1 MKIRKGA
8 RICEIPASFCVIVYA
23 ANLCKQET
31 IQLEEK
37 TLRAIHAATQNI
49 SAEIGKVIIG
59 KEDVIRKV
67 LMSVLAGG
75 HVLLDDVPGVGKTSI
90 AIALGKAL
98 GMAYNR
104 IQFTP
109 DVLPSDIVG
118 FSIFNR
124 DSENLVYVPGVINN
138 TNLLLADE
146 INRTSS
152 RTQSAL
158 LEAMEEK
165 QVTVDGKSYKLPD
178 PFIVIATQN
187 QVGAA
192 GTQVL
197 PHAQMD
203 RFLTQLSIGYPDKN
217 SEKAII
223 LGRQT
228 ADPFADVKQVVN
240 AEIVKSMQEVA
251 LAVTIKNEILD
262 YITDLVEASRT
273 NNLIEL
279 GISPRGSI
287 AISHMAKAC
296 AIMSGRDY
304 VTEEDVR
311 AIFGDVC
318 AHRILL
324 TQKARAAAVPAREVL
339 EQVIANT
346 KTPYSVEQ

>member
-1 MKIRKGA
+1 M
-8 RICEIPASFCVIVYA
+8 
-23 ANLCKQET
+23 
-31 IQLEEK
+31 EEK
-37 TLRAIHAATQNI
+37 TLRAINAATEAITEEMN
-49 SAEIGKVIIG
+49 KVIIG
-59 KEDVIRKV
+59 KNDVIRKV
-67 LMSVLAGG
+67 IMSVLANG
-75 HVLLDDVPGVGKTSI
+75 HILLDDVPGVGKTSI
-90 AIALGKAL
+90 AVALGKTL
-98 GMAYNR
+98 GMKYNR

-124 DSENLVYVPGVINN
+124 DSENLVYVPGIIND

-165 QVTVDGKSYKLPD
+165 QVTVDGKSYQLPE

-203 RFLTQLSIGYPDKN
+203 RFLTRLSIGYPDKM
-217 SEKAII
+217 SERSII
-223 LGRQT
+223 LGRQVE
-228 ADPFADVKQVVN
+228 DPFAVVGQVASKEV
-240 AEIVKSMQEVA
+240 VKSMQEIV
-251 LAVTIKNEILD
+251 LKVTIKDEIIN
-262 YITDLVEASRT
+262 YITDLVEASR
-273 NNLIEL
+273 NNNMIEL
-279 GISPRGSI
+279 GVSPRGSI

-296 AIMSGRDY
+296 AVMNGRDY

-311 AIFGDVC
+311 DVFCDVC

-324 TQKARAAAVPAREVL
+324 TQKARAQGISAKDVL
-339 EQVIANT
+339 NQLMGGT
-346 KTPYSVEQ
+346 KTPYGVE

>member
-1 MKIRKGA
+1 M
-8 RICEIPASFCVIVYA
+8 
-23 ANLCKQET
+23 Q
-31 IQLEEK
+31 EK
-37 TLRAIHAATQNI
+37 TVKAIKDATDFI
-49 SAEIGKVIIG
+49 TAEIGKVIIG
-59 KEDVIRKV
+59 KDDVVRKV
-67 LMSVLAGG
+67 LMSILARG
-75 HVLLDDVPGVGKTSI
+75 HVLIDDVPGVGKTSI
-90 AIALGKAL
+90 AVAMGKAL
-98 GMAYNR
+98 GMNYNR

-124 DSENLVYVPGVINN
+124 ENEHLVYVPGVINN

-152 RTQSAL
+152 RTQAAL

-203 RFLTQLSIGYPDKN
+203 RFLVRLAVGYPDR
-217 SEKAII
+217 EGEMGII
-223 LGRQT
+223 KGRQT
-228 ADPFADVKQVVN
+228 TDPYANLKKVVTADAIQTMQN
-240 AEIVKSMQEVA
+240 AVLQ
-251 LAVTIKNEILD
+251 VTIKDELVG
-262 YITDLVEASRT
+262 YIADLVEATRA

-279 GISPRGSI
+279 GISPRGAI
-287 AISHMAKAC
+287 AVSHMAKAC

-304 VTEEDVR
+304 VTEDDIRQV
-311 AIFGDVC
+311 FCDVC
-318 AHRILL
+318 AHRLLL
-324 TQKARAAAVPAREVL
+324 TQKARAANLSAYDVL
-339 EQVIANT
+339 QQIMNNVKA
-346 KTPYSVEQ
+346 PYSV

>member
-1 MKIRKGA
+1 M
-8 RICEIPASFCVIVYA
+8 
-23 ANLCKQET
+23 
-31 IQLEEK
+31 EEK
-37 TLRAIHAATQNI
+37 TLRAINAATEAITEEMN
-49 SAEIGKVIIG
+49 KVIIG
-59 KEDVIRKV
+59 KDDVIKKV
-67 LMSVLAGG
+67 IMSVLANG
-75 HVLLDDVPGVGKTSI
+75 HILLDDVPGVGKTSI
-90 AIALGKAL
+90 AVALGKTL
-98 GMAYNR
+98 GMKYNR

-124 DSENLVYVPGVINN
+124 DSENLVYVPGIIND

-165 QVTVDGKSYKLPD
+165 QVTVDGKSYQLPD

-203 RFLTQLSIGYPDKN
+203 RFLTKLSIGYPDKM

-223 LGRQT
+223 LGRQVE
-228 ADPFADVKQVVN
+228 DPFAMVGQVASKEV
-240 AEIVKSMQEVA
+240 IKSMQE
-251 LAVTIKNEILD
+251 LTLQVTMKEEIVS
-262 YITDLVEASRT
+262 YIADLVDASR
-273 NNLIEL
+273 NNNMIEL
-279 GISPRGSI
+279 GISPRGAI
-287 AISHMAKAC
+287 AVSHMGKAC
-296 AIMSGRDY
+296 ALMNGRDY

-311 AIFGDVC
+311 EVFLDTC

-324 TQKARAAAVPAREVL
+324 TQKARAQGISARDML
-339 EQVIANT
+339 NQLIGGT
-346 KTPYSVEQ
+346 KTPYGVE

>member
-1 MKIRKGA
+1 M
-8 RICEIPASFCVIVYA
+8 
-23 ANLCKQET
+23 
-31 IQLEEK
+31 EEK
-37 TLRAIHAATQNI
+37 TLRAINAATEAI
-49 SAEIGKVIIG
+49 TEEMHKVIIG
-59 KEDVIRKV
+59 KDDVIRKV
-67 LMSVLAGG
+67 LMCVIANG
-75 HVLLDDVPGVGKTSI
+75 HILLDDVPGVGKTSI
-90 AIALGKAL
+90 AVALGRTL
-98 GMAYNR
+98 GMKYNR

-124 DSENLVYVPGVINN
+124 DSENLVYVPGIIND

-187 QVGAA
+187 QVGTA

-203 RFLTQLSIGYPDKN
+203 RFLARLTIGYPDKM
-217 SEKAII
+217 SERAII
-223 LGRQT
+223 QGRQVE
-228 ADPFADVKQVVN
+228 DPYAAVGQVASKDV
-240 AEIVKSMQEVA
+240 VKSMQEIA
-251 LAVTIKNEILD
+251 LTVTMKDEITG
-262 YITDLVEASRT
+262 YIADLSEASR
-273 NNLIEL
+273 NNNMIEL

-287 AISHMAKAC
+287 AVSHMAKA
-296 AIMSGRDY
+296 AALMNGRDY

-311 AIFGDVC
+311 EVFKDVC

-324 TQKARAAAVPAREVL
+324 TQKARAAGVSAADVL
-339 EQVIANT
+339 EQIMGST
-346 KTPYSVEQ
+346 KTPYSV

>member
-1 MKIRKGA
+1 M
-8 RICEIPASFCVIVYA
+8 
-23 ANLCKQET
+23 Q
-31 IQLEEK
+31 EK
-37 TLRAIHAATQNI
+37 TVQAIYQATQYINDEM
-49 SAEIGKVIIG
+49 SKVIIG
-59 KEDVIRKV
+59 KKDVVRKV
-67 LMSVLAGG
+67 IMSVLANG
-75 HVLLDDVPGVGKTSI
+75 HILIDDVPGVGKTSI
-90 AIALGKAL
+90 AVALGKVL
-98 GMAYNR
+98 GMNYNR

-124 DSENLVYVPGVINN
+124 DNESLVYVPGIINK

-152 RTQSAL
+152 RTQAAL

-203 RFLTQLSIGYPDKN
+203 RFITRLSIGYPDKM
-217 SEKAII
+217 SERAII
-223 LGRQT
+223 QGRQVD
-228 ADPFADVKQVVN
+228 DPFARIAQVASKDVVR
-240 AEIVKSMQEVA
+240 SMQEIA
-251 LAVTIKNEILD
+251 LKVTMKDEIVG
-262 YITDLVEASRT
+262 YIADLVEASRN

-279 GISPRGSI
+279 GISPRGAI
-287 AISHMAKAC
+287 AVSHMAKAC
-296 AIMSGRDY
+296 ALMNGRDY

-311 AIFGDVC
+311 DVFKDVC
-318 AHRILL
+318 AHRVLL
-324 TQKARAAAVPAREVL
+324 TQKARAAGVSAADVM
-339 EQVIANT
+339 EQITSST
-346 KTPYSVEQ
+346 KPPYSA

>member
-1 MKIRKGA
+1 M
-8 RICEIPASFCVIVYA
+8 
-23 ANLCKQET
+23 
-31 IQLEEK
+31 EEK
-37 TLRAIHAATQNI
+37 TLRAINAATEAI
-49 SAEIGKVIIG
+49 TEEMHKVIIG
-59 KEDVIRKV
+59 KDDVIKKV

-75 HVLLDDVPGVGKTSI
+75 HILLDDVPGVGKTSI
-90 AIALGKAL
+90 AVALGKTL
-98 GMAYNR
+98 GMNYNR

-124 DSENLVYVPGVINN
+124 DSENLVYVPGIIND

-152 RTQSAL
+152 RTQAAL

-165 QVTVDGKSYKLPD
+165 QVTVDGNTYQLPD

-187 QVGAA
+187 QVGTA

-203 RFLTQLSIGYPDKN
+203 RFLTRLSIGYPDKM

-223 LGRQT
+223 HGRQVE
-228 ADPFADVKQVVN
+228 DPFAAVGKIASKDV
-240 AEIVKSMQEVA
+240 VKSMQEIT
-251 LAVTIKNEILD
+251 LKVTMKDEIVT
-262 YITDLVEASRT
+262 YITDLVEASR
-273 NNLIEL
+273 NNNMIEL
-279 GISPRGSI
+279 GISPRGAI
-287 AISHMAKAC
+287 AVSHMAKAC
-296 AIMSGRDY
+296 ALMNGRDY

-311 AIFGDVC
+311 EIFVDVC

-324 TQKARAAAVPAREVL
+324 TQKARAGNVSAKDVL
-339 EQVIANT
+339 EQIMESARA
-346 KTPYSVEQ
+346 PYSVEQ

>member
-1 MKIRKGA
+1 M
-8 RICEIPASFCVIVYA
+8 
-23 ANLCKQET
+23 
-31 IQLEEK
+31 EEK
-37 TLRAIHAATQNI
+37 TLRAINAATEAITEEMN
-49 SAEIGKVIIG
+49 KVIIG
-59 KEDVIRKV
+59 KDDVIRKV
-67 LMSVLAGG
+67 IMSVLANG
-75 HVLLDDVPGVGKTSI
+75 HILLDDVPGVGKTSI
-90 AIALGKAL
+90 AVALGKTL
-98 GMAYNR
+98 GMKYNR

-124 DSENLVYVPGVINN
+124 DSENLVYVPGIIND

-165 QVTVDGKSYKLPD
+165 QVTVDGKSYQLPD

-203 RFLTQLSIGYPDKN
+203 RFLTKLSIGYPDKM

-223 LGRQT
+223 LGRQVE
-228 ADPFADVKQVVN
+228 DPFAAVGQVASKEVVKTMQELTLQVTMKD
-240 AEIVKSMQEVA
+240 EIVG
-251 LAVTIKNEILD
+251 
-262 YITDLVEASRT
+262 YIADLVDSSRN

-279 GISPRGSI
+279 GISPRGAI
-287 AISHMAKAC
+287 AVSHMAKAC
-296 AIMSGRDY
+296 ALMNGRDY

-311 AIFGDVC
+311 DVFLDTC

-324 TQKARAAAVPAREVL
+324 TQKARAQGISARDVL
-339 EQVIANT
+339 NQLIGGT
-346 KTPYSVEQ
+346 KTPYGVE

>member
-1 MKIRKGA
+1 M
-8 RICEIPASFCVIVYA
+8 
-23 ANLCKQET
+23 
-31 IQLEEK
+31 EEK
-37 TLRAIHAATQNI
+37 TLRAINAATEAITEEMN
-49 SAEIGKVIIG
+49 KVIIG
-59 KEDVIRKV
+59 KDDVIRKV
-67 LMSVLAGG
+67 IMSVLANG
-75 HVLLDDVPGVGKTSI
+75 HILLDDVPGVGKTSI
-90 AIALGKAL
+90 AVALGKTL
-98 GMAYNR
+98 GMKYNR

-124 DSENLVYVPGVINN
+124 DSENLVYVPGIIND

-165 QVTVDGKSYKLPD
+165 QVTVDGKSYQLPD

-203 RFLTQLSIGYPDKN
+203 RFLTKLSIGYPDKM

-223 LGRQT
+223 LGRQVE
-228 ADPFADVKQVVN
+228 DPFAAVGQVASKEV
-240 AEIVKSMQEVA
+240 VKSMQE
-251 LAVTIKNEILD
+251 LTLQVTMKDEIVG
-262 YITDLVEASRT
+262 YIADLVDSSRN

-279 GISPRGSI
+279 GISPRGAI
-287 AISHMAKAC
+287 AVSHMAKAC
-296 AIMSGRDY
+296 ALMNGRDY

-311 AIFGDVC
+311 DVFLDTC

-324 TQKARAAAVPAREVL
+324 TQKARAQGISARDVL
-339 EQVIANT
+339 NQLIGGT
-346 KTPYSVEQ
+346 KTPYGVE

>member
-1 MKIRKGA
+1 M
-8 RICEIPASFCVIVYA
+8 
-23 ANLCKQET
+23 
-31 IQLEEK
+31 EEK
-37 TLRAIHAATQNI
+37 TLRAINAATEAITEEMN
-49 SAEIGKVIIG
+49 KVIIG
-59 KEDVIRKV
+59 KDDVIRKV
-67 LMSVLAGG
+67 IMSVLANG
-75 HVLLDDVPGVGKTSI
+75 HILLDDVPGVGKTSI
-90 AIALGKAL
+90 AVALGKTL
-98 GMAYNR
+98 GMKYNR

-124 DSENLVYVPGVINN
+124 DSENLVYVPGIIND

-152 RTQSAL
+152 RTQAAL

-165 QVTVDGKSYKLPD
+165 QVTVDGKSYQLPD
-178 PFIVIATQN
+178 PFIVIATKN

-203 RFLTQLSIGYPDKN
+203 RFLTKLSIGYPDKM

-223 LGRQT
+223 LGRQVE
-228 ADPFADVKQVVN
+228 DPFAAVGQVASKEV
-240 AEIVKSMQEVA
+240 VKSMQE
-251 LAVTIKNEILD
+251 LTLQVTMKDEIVG
-262 YITDLVEASRT
+262 YIADLVDSSRN

-279 GISPRGSI
+279 GISPRGAI
-287 AISHMAKAC
+287 AVSHMAKAC
-296 AIMSGRDY
+296 ALLNGRDY

-311 AIFGDVC
+311 DVFLDTC

-324 TQKARAAAVPAREVL
+324 TQKARAQGISARDVL
-339 EQVIANT
+339 NQLIGGT
-346 KTPYSVEQ
+346 KTPYGVE